1 VNRRPLTELGRP
13 ACIALALVIVLLL
26 PVALGLTSSTV
37 QLLNEILSFTVLA
50 IGMNIAAGFAGQFLL
65 GLSAVF
71 AVGGYSAAEIASHQP
86 STGFVGMA
94 IAAVIVGTAAGI
106 LVGLPALRVSGFYLG
121 VVTLFAAVVVPLIA
135 TNSAWLG
142 GATGIALFAIPGFNP
157 ALTTS
162 DQYYAFIAIVLVLT
176 IGSGALLRSRLGH
189 RFQVLAS
196 SEELAASLGVSA
208 YRTKMA
214 AVIIASAI
222 ASLGGA
228 MYVYSQQFFS
238 PDSAGVTLSILVLAA
253 VVIGGLGSV
262 SGPLVGSAFVFGL
275 NTFLNFQQYDGIVFG
290 ALVLIFVLFAPR
302 GLVPEIARA
311 ATALRLPE
319 FHWRRVP
326 RAVPA
331 QAQAEALATIAPA
344 RGEAGRELLVISDV
358 HRAFG
363 GVRAV
368 DGVSLTVCQGEL
380 HGLIGSNGS
389 GKTTLLNLVSGFYY
403 TESGQIRLGGQV
415 LERMRP
421 YRRAVA
427 GVTRTFQTPK
437 LMDHQTVLDNV
448 IAGAELKLRVSHLSS
463 ALRLPAGRRASRQ
476 AEETAISA
484 LDELGLT
491 GVAGAT
497 AGLLP
502 HGTRRLVE
510 LARAIAMNPSVLLV
524 DEPAAGLSEAELG
537 TLSDAL
543 RTLAARGVA
552 VCLIEHNVPMV
563 LRLATS
569 VTALH
574 QGRVLFQGTPDQL
587 RSDKDV
593 AMAFL
598 GSFSGVAD
606 QSEDTD
612 HELI

>member
-1 VNRRPLTELGRP
+1 VKSRPLPELGRP
-13 ACIALALVIVLLL
+13 AFIGLAIVILLIL
-26 PVALGLTSSTV
+26 PVGFGLTSSTV
-37 QLLNEILSFTVLA
+37 QLLDEILSLTVLA

-65 GLSAVF
+65 GLGAVF
-71 AVGGYSAAEIASHQP
+71 SVGGYSAAELASHQP
-86 STGFVGMA
+86 SAGFAGMA
-94 IAAVIVGTAAGI
+94 VAAIIVGTAVGI
-106 LVGLPALRVSGFYLG
+106 LIGLPALRVSGFYLG

-135 TNSAWLG
+135 TNVGWLG
-142 GATGIALFAIPGFNP
+142 GATGIALFANPGFNP
-157 ALTTS
+157 ALTVS
-162 DQYYAFIAIVLVLT
+162 GQYYVFFAIVIVLS
-176 IGSGALLRSRLGH
+176 IGAGALLRSRLGH

-196 SEELAASLGVSA
+196 SEELAASLGVSS

-214 AVIIASAI
+214 AVAVASAV

-238 PDSAGVTLSILVLAA
+238 PGSAGVTLSVLVLAA

-290 ALVLIFVLFAPR
+290 ALVLVFVLFAPR
-302 GLVPEIARA
+302 GLVPEIARVA
-311 ATALRLPE
+311 AAAGLPE
-319 FHWRRVP
+319 FRWRP
-326 RAVPA
+326 ASAPPPPPA
-331 QAQAEALATIAPA
+331 QAEPA
-344 RGEAGRELLVISDV
+344 AAIPPTPGESGQELLVISDV

-368 DGVSLTVCQGEL
+368 DGVNLAVGHGEL

-389 GKTTLLNLVSGFYY
+389 GKTTLLNLVSGFYS
-403 TESGQIRLGGQV
+403 TESGQIRLGGLV

-448 IAGAELKLRVSHLSS
+448 IVGAELKQRVSHVSS
-463 ALRLPAGRRASRQ
+463 VLRLPAGRRARKQ
-476 AEETAISA
+476 AEETAIAA
-484 LDELGLT
+484 LAELGLA
-491 GVAGAT
+491 GIAGAT

-510 LARAIAMNPSVLLV
+510 LARAIAMSPRVLLV
-524 DEPAAGLSEAELG
+524 DEPAAGLSEAEVG

-543 RTLAARGVA
+543 RTMAARGVA

-574 QGRVLFQGTPDQL
+574 QGRVLFQGTPDKL
-587 RSDKDV
+587 RADKDV

-598 GSFSGVAD
+598 GSFSGAAD
-606 QSEDTD
+606 QAAETD